1 MQLHTCRILLVDDHA
16 PIREALR
23 SLLSSY
29 EDLQIVGEA
38 ADGQE
43 AINVVEACQPDV
55 VLMDINMP
63 RMNGIEASNL
73 IKKSWD
79 TTVII
84 GLCAVRDSYTID
96 AFMRAGASA
105 IVSKDRLDDLHSI
118 IRQVCQGKAA
128 VRSLG
133 P

>member
-1 MQLHTCRILLVDDHA
+1 MQSHKCRILLVDDHA
-16 PIREALR
+16 PIREAVR
-23 SLLSSY
+23 SLLSAY

-55 VLMDINMP
+55 ILMDINMP
-63 RMNGIEASNL
+63 RMNGIEATNL

-79 TTVII
+79 NTVII
-84 GLCAVRDSYTID
+84 GLCAVRESYTID

-105 IVSKDRLDDLHSI
+105 IVSKERLDDLHFTI
-118 IRQVCQGKAA
+118 QQACQGKAA
-128 VRSLG
+128 MRSIG
-133 P
+133 T

>member
-1 MQLHTCRILLVDDHA
+1 
-16 PIREALR
+16 
-23 SLLSSY
+23 
-29 EDLQIVGEA
+29 
-38 ADGQE
+38 
-43 AINVVEACQPDV
+43 
-55 VLMDINMP
+55 MDINMP

-84 GLCAVRDSYTID
+84 GLCAVRDSYAID

>member
-1 MQLHTCRILLVDDHA
+1 MLPTTRFKL
-16 PIREALR
+16 
-23 SLLSSY
+23 
-29 EDLQIVGEA
+29 IVGEA
-38 ADGQE
+38 ANGQE
-43 AINVVEACQPDV
+43 AINVVEACQADV

-96 AFMRAGASA
+96 AFTRAGASA

-118 IRQVCQGKAA
+118 IRQVCQGKAGS
-128 VRSLG
+128 VL
-133 P
+133 